1 MNQPIPIL
9 FTIPNFITAGSGQA
23 MLNVIQRL
31 DRALY
36 APAVCVLRKGGRLD
50 AEVERLGI
58 PLLEAPFCIPARP
71 YSTLM
76 LRAWQAAQFLG
87 PYRFALWHSYHYSSD
102 YTEPIIARLS
112 GAKGWIYTKKNMG
125 WGERAWQLRSLLAS
139 RIAAQNTD
147 MLDQF
152 FSPPH
157 LRRKTRLLP
166 RGVDTQLF
174 HPDTSPKLGLRQ
186 KLGISDQAR
195 VIACVAHLVP
205 VKGHPTLLQAFAQL
219 HDEPQIHLWLAGKPM
234 DAEYTHRL
242 QAQAQA
248 LGIAERVHFLGDV
261 IQVPALLAES
271 DIFCLTTWARWRMEG
286 CPVAMLEA
294 MACAKAC
301 VGTNIPGIRDQIKH
315 DHNGL
320 LVPPEDANALAA
332 ALQSLLDDQA
342 LLQRLGQAA
351 RQTVER
357 EYTIEIEAQ
366 RHSQL
371 YAELLENKQ

>member
-1 MNQPIPIL
+1 MNPPIPIL

-31 DRALY
+31 DRQRF
-36 APAVCVLRKGGRLD
+36 APTVCVLRKGGRLD

-58 PLLEAPFCIPARP
+58 PMLEAPFCIPTQP
-71 YSTLM
+71 YNTLP
-76 LRAWQAAQFLG
+76 LRAWQAAKVFR

-102 YTEPIIARLS
+102 YTEPLIARLA
-112 GAKGWIYTKKNMG
+112 GARGWVYTKKSMS
-125 WGERAWQLRSLLAS
+125 WSERAWQLRSLLAS

-147 MLDQF
+147 MLEQF
-152 FSPPH
+152 FSSAN
-157 LRRKTRLLP
+157 LRHKTRLLP
-166 RGVDTQLF
+166 RGVDTQRF
-174 HPDTSPKLGLRQ
+174 HTNTTPRLGLRQ
-186 KLGISDQAR
+186 KLGISDQTR

-219 HDEPQIHLWLAGKPM
+219 SSEAPAHLWLAGKAM
-234 DAEYTHRL
+234 DSDYVHRL
-242 QAQAQA
+242 QSQVDE
-248 LGIAERVHFLGDV
+248 LGLAERVHFLGAIHD
-261 IQVPALLAES
+261 IPALLAET
-271 DIFCLTTWARWRMEG
+271 DIFCLPTWARWRMEG

-301 VGTNIPGIRDQIKH
+301 VGSDIPGIHDQIQH

-320 LVPPEDANALAA
+320 LAPPEDAGALAA
-332 ALQSLLDDQA
+332 ALQRLLDDDDMRR
-342 LLQRLGQAA
+342 RLGQTA

-366 RHSQL
+366 RHSEL
-371 YAELLENKQ
+371 YAELLHI